1 VVSGPAITFKV
12 DPQKAASFGVTAT
25 DIATTAEAA
34 MSGEAASSILQQDRL
49 ITVRVIF
56 PADVRTSVDKVRALQ
71 VLSSSGKLFRL
82 DQVADIEYEKG
93 QTEIER
99 DGLRQTVAVTG
110 RLEGKDLGTGIREI
124 QQLLTREVKLPPG
137 MTIEYGG
144 VYKEQQASF
153 RELTL
158 SLVLAVVLVFIT
170 LLIEFRSF
178 THPFSIVAG
187 AVLALSGV
195 LLALFITRTTL
206 NIVSLMGMIM
216 VVGIVAKNGIL
227 MLDSVEDHLTA
238 GDSLR
243 QALLR
248 SGRRRF
254 RPVLMTSLAAILG
267 MFPLALALG
276 SGAQLLQPLAIAVIG
291 GLAIA
296 LLLSL
301 VVTPTV
307 YAMLRMR

>member
-1 VVSGPAITFKV
+1 
-12 DPQKAASFGVTAT
+12 
-25 DIATTAEAA
+25 
-34 MSGEAASSILQQDRL
+34 MSGDAASSILQQDRL

-56 PADVRTSVDKVRALQ
+56 PAELRKSLDSVRALQ
-71 VLSSSGKLFRL
+71 VRSASGTFFRL

-93 QTEIER
+93 QTEINR

-110 RLEGKDLGTGIREI
+110 RLEGKDLGTGISEI
-124 QQLLTREVKLPPG
+124 QSLLAREVKLPPG

-144 VYKEQQASF
+144 LYQQQQGSF
-153 RELTL
+153 RELAL
-158 SLVLAVVLVFIT
+158 ALFLAVVLVFIT

-178 THPFSIVAG
+178 AHPISIVTG
-187 AVLALSGV
+187 AVLALGGV
-195 LLALFITRTTL
+195 LLGLFVTGTTL
-206 NIVSLMGMIM
+206 NVVSLMGMIM

-227 MLDSVEDHLTA
+227 MLDAVEEHLA
-238 GDSLR
+238 DGDTLR

-267 MFPLALALG
+267 MLPLALALG
-276 SGAQLLQPLAIAVIG
+276 SGAELLQPLAIAVIG
-291 GLAIA
+291 GLTVA

-307 YAMLRMR
+307 YAMLHSKGHFEGQSKP